1 MKLEFKKVE
10 FYIKL
15 EFIKIEF
22 KKKKKNDMVAQA
34 DLELK
39 KIYKMPLE
47 LEWYK
52 LELYEGWNSLL

>member
-1 MKLEFKKVE
+1 ME
-10 FYIKL
+10 L

-22 KKKKKNDMVAQA
+22 KKKNDMVAQV

-39 KIYKMPLE
+39 KYKMPLE
-47 LEWYK
+47 LEWCK